1 MIRKIAH
8 SILRAPAETESP
20 TATNVP
26 PDSRGPNSRAWMSKI
41 GRLEP
46 TEEPPAKKEDDDA
59 STKTA
64 DGGSDPDR
72 PANAPGVD
80 ADPNPGTDASN
91 AAAAANAIAAKKKA
105 VTEAKAKADAEAA
118 AAKAAKPDATAAG
131 EGEESYDIE
140 KEAQPRT
147 ADDWGKYKR
156 KYSTRLKTQEEAKEH
171 RRNQGCRIAGQ
182 ARRDGDQNVG
192 RTRG

>member
-105 VTEAKAKADAEAA
+105 VPKRRP
-118 AAKAAKPDATAAG
+118 KPTP
-131 EGEESYDIE
+131 
-140 KEAQPRT
+140 KLLQPKRPSPMPPLPVK
-147 ADDWGKYKR
+147 GKNPTTSKKKPSLAPR
-156 KYSTRLKTQEEAKEH
+156 MIGANTKGSIRP
-171 RRNQGCRIAGQ
+171 G
-182 ARRDGDQNVG
+182 
-192 RTRG
+192 